1 MKILSSPPPCP
12 ELASTLGGDVPVL
25 SSIDVAA
32 KRRSP
37 DERHPG
43 KVSRSM
49 SKLPSHVALQ
59 FLPPTSPGVERPAAT
74 FAPNFSPN
82 ASFQVTR
89 VSPQTAKC
97 LSFTH
102 FFRLV
107 SWCAAKRKSKA
118 QPGAE
123 PGAERGAKSGLKCLS
138 GDEISLELCDWGLEQ
153 LGELCVWGVVWP
165 RSRVGSGHV
174 FKARDARQEMVKF
187 RTGWTRAEFC
197 CHLINEPWRTIKNC
211 ELISKYF
218 SDMLVWSWCTF
229 PNLAYEFLKIVG
241 LDRNTLMTFIHF
253 VSWNVHS
260 FIDI

>member
-25 SSIDVAA
+25 SSIGVAA

-82 ASFQVTR
+82 ASFEVTR
-89 VSPQTAKC
+89 ESPQAAKS
-97 LSFTH
+97 LSFTR
-102 FFRLV
+102 FFGLV
-107 SWCAAKRKSKA
+107 SRWAAKRKSKA

-123 PGAERGAKSGLKCLS
+123 RGAKSVLKCLP

-153 LGELCVWGVVWP
+153 LGELCAWGVV
-165 RSRVGSGHV
+165 
-174 FKARDARQEMVKF
+174 
-187 RTGWTRAEFC
+187 
-197 CHLINEPWRTIKNC
+197 
-211 ELISKYF
+211 
-218 SDMLVWSWCTF
+218 
-229 PNLAYEFLKIVG
+229 
-241 LDRNTLMTFIHF
+241 
-253 VSWNVHS
+253 
-260 FIDI
+260 